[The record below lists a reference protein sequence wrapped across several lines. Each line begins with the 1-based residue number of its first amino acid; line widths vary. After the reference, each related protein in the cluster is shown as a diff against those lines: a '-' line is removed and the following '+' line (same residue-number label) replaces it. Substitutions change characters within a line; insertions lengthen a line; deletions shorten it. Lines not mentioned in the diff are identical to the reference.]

1 MIQATGAQ
9 IIVKLLENQG
19 VKTAAGIPGGS
30 ILPLYDELLKSSIE
44 HILVRQEQ
52 AGGFFAQ
59 GMARTKGETAVCFAT
74 SGPGVMNLLTAIAD
88 ARVDSIPLVAI
99 TGQVNSHLLGTDA
112 FQEADTFG
120 LSFPITKHSIFI
132 HSPEELLSAIP
143 LAFEIAASGRPGPV
157 LIDIPRDVQTKQ
169 AFFEQWPLPGR
180 KVKKAVRFRTEGDV
194 LVKKIE
200 QSVDI
205 ISQAQRPVF
214 YLGGGCNSPEAS
226 RGVLSFLEYL
236 PIPVVTSLMGLGA
249 IPSAHPCFTGM
260 VGMHG
265 SRAANKAMYES
276 DVVIACGVR
285 FDDRATGLTKQFCP
299 QARIIHIDIDAAE
312 VNKILSSTIGII
324 GDVESVIPL
333 LGGVC
338 RERKI
343 VLPETAEG
351 WIKELKNTESGYP
364 EDIAAA
370 KIISSLPL
378 TAEKAGYKP
387 EDLIIVTDVGQHQ
400 MWTAQYF
407 PFAYPRQFLTSGSL
421 GTMGFG
427 LPTAIGAAFAN
438 PGKRVVCITG
448 DGSIQMNIQ
457 ELATLAELNL
467 DVTVLL
473 FDNEVL
479 GMVRQQQEML
489 FNKAYSASIFKRPPD
504 LVSVAQAYGI
514 ISGDFDEN
522 GENILFPKSNKGPR
536 FVRICINKDDNVYPF
551 VPAGKKNIDSITK

>member
-1 MIQATGAQ
+1 M
-9 IIVKLLENQG
+9 
-19 VKTAAGIPGGS
+19 
-30 ILPLYDELLKSSIE
+30 
-44 HILVRQEQ
+44 
-52 AGGFFAQ
+52 
-59 GMARTKGETAVCFAT
+59 
-74 SGPGVMNLLTAIAD
+74 
-88 ARVDSIPLVAI
+88 
-99 TGQVNSHLLGTDA
+99 GTDA

-169 AFFEQWPLPGR
+169 AFFEQWPLPGK
-180 KVKKAVRFRTEGDV
+180 KVKKAVRFRTEGDI

-200 QSVDI
+200 QAADI
-205 ISQAQRPVF
+205 LSRAQKPVM

-226 RGVLSFLEYL
+226 KEILSFLDYL
-236 PIPVVTSLMGLGA
+236 PVPVVTSLMGLGV

-276 DVVIACGVR
+276 DLVIACGVR

-299 QARIIHIDIDAAE
+299 NAQIIHIDIDAAE

-324 GDVESVIPL
+324 ADVESVIPL
-333 LGGVC
+333 LRGVC
-338 RERKI
+338 SEQKI
-343 VLPETAEG
+343 ALQDTAKR
-351 WIKELKNTESGYP
+351 WIKELQNTESGYP